1 MTTNLA
7 GFHRPGWP
15 IVQAPLVQRH
25 NREAAAIRRAMNDM
39 PPHIAYELAQE
50 LITTA
55 ARRKMIEEYEEHE
68 VKK

>member
-1 MTTNLA
+1 MTTTPA

-15 IVQAPLVQRH
+15 IVQAPQVQRQ
-25 NREAAAIRRAMNDM
+25 NRDAAPIRRAMNDM

-50 LITTA
+50 LLSAA
-55 ARRKMIEEYEEHE
+55 ARRIIEEHE

>member
-1 MTTNLA
+1 MTTTPA

-15 IVQAPLVQRH
+15 IVQGPQVQRQ
-25 NREAAAIRRAMNDM
+25 NRDAAAIRRAMDDM

-50 LITTA
+50 LLSA
-55 ARRKMIEEYEEHE
+55 AVRRKMIEEHE

>member
-1 MTTNLA
+1 MTTTPA

-15 IVQAPLVQRH
+15 IVQGPTVQRQ
-25 NREAAAIRRAMNDM
+25 NRDAAAIRRAMDDM

-50 LITTA
+50 LLAAA
-55 ARRKMIEEYEEHE
+55 ARRIIEEHE

>member
-1 MTTNLA
+1 MTATPA

-15 IVQAPLVQRH
+15 IVQAPQVQRQ
-25 NREAAAIRRAMNDM
+25 NRDAAAIRRAMNDM

-50 LITTA
+50 LLAAA
-55 ARRKMIEEYEEHE
+55 ARRIIEEHE

>member
-1 MTTNLA
+1 MNTTPA

-15 IVQAPLVQRH
+15 IVQAPQVQRQ
-25 NREAAAIRRAMNDM
+25 NRDAAAIRRAMNEM

-50 LITTA
+50 LLSAA
-55 ARRKMIEEYEEHE
+55 ARRIIEEHE

>member
-1 MTTNLA
+1 MTTTPA

-15 IVQAPLVQRH
+15 IVQAPQVQRQ
-25 NREAAAIRRAMNDM
+25 NRDAAAIRRAMNDM

-50 LITTA
+50 LLSNA
-55 ARRKMIEEYEEHE
+55 VRRKMIEEHE

>member
-1 MTTNLA
+1 MTTTSA

-15 IVQAPLVQRH
+15 IVKAPLVQRQ
-25 NREAAAIRRAMNDM
+25 NRDAAAIRRDMDAM

-50 LITTA
+50 LLSA
-55 ARRKMIEEYEEHE
+55 AVRRKMIEAHE